1 MLSKYMRIYFSPDG
15 DGGTGAENIT
25 APEATPAPETQP
37 EAEPVYER
45 PKYYAQIN
53 PQKADS
59 DDYKALYKYQKI
71 DDLADAYIAQS
82 KEMDD
87 LRKKSERSIYV
98 PEVNDV
104 EGIKAFKSK
113 LGVPETAEGYSLST
127 LKESKLD
134 DATKK
139 MIRETAY
146 GAMLSDKQAEAIGVA
161 LLKTAK
167 MAAQGIKAQRE
178 TAIKTF
184 DTTLAASYGD
194 IASETDRKSS
204 AERDKA
210 TYNKF
215 AVETGMKDYFDNRG
229 LSYDP
234 AFVKAMAA
242 YARKHSGVAPQS
254 NLPNTRPSAS
264 RGTETPMSERAAAFY
279 GKGFNEAFKKH

>member
-1 MLSKYMRIYFSPDG
+1 MFSKYMRIYFSPDG
-15 DGGTGAENIT
+15 DGGTSAGNDT
-25 APEATPAPETQP
+25 VPETQP
-37 EAEPVYER
+37 VTEPSYER

-59 DDYKALYKYQKI
+59 DDYKALYRYQKI

-82 KEMDD
+82 KEMDN

-98 PEVNDV
+98 PEANDAD
-104 EGIKAFKSK
+104 GIKAFKSK
-113 LGVPETAEGYSLST
+113 LGVPETAEGYSLTS
-127 LKESKLD
+127 LKDSKID

-167 MAAQGIKAQRE
+167 MAAEGIKAQKE
-178 TAIKTF
+178 TIIKSF
-184 DTTLAASYGD
+184 DTTLAASYDD
-194 IASETDRKSS
+194 ITSETDRKSS

-210 TYNKF
+210 TYSKF
-215 AVETGMKDYFDNRG
+215 AVETGMKDYLDDRG

-254 NLPNTRPSAS
+254 NLPNTRPSGSKGADA
-264 RGTETPMSERAAAFY
+264 PMAERASNFY
-279 GKGFNEAFKKH
+279 GKAFNETFKKH

>member
-1 MLSKYMRIYFSPDG
+1 MRIYFSPDG